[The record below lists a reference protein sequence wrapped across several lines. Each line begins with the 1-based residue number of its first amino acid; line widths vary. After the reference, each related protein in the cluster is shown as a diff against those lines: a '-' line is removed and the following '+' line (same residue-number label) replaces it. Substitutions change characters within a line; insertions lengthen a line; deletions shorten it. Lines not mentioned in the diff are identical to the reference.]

1 MLMDTARIRNQM
13 AAAEVDGIVA
23 STLENVFYLSGIWS
37 LGAELFRYDA
47 EGYVVATH
55 DRPEAGIWVSS
66 IGEADLILDANPTI
80 ERVSLWGAFERA
92 MPPDG
97 VDSTLSPEEER
108 VRAISLQG
116 TPHRTSVDALAAA
129 LEEAGLAE
137 RSVAIDERGPNRGLI
152 EALQARFPRM
162 RITPASQLFRRI
174 RMVKTAD
181 EIARMQETVR
191 VTEHAFRATVAEFRE
206 GVTERELVRIFDRA
220 IVDEGGHPG
229 FALIR
234 LGRSMA
240 VGQSRPTDAALRK
253 GDYVWFDIGC
263 RVAGY
268 QSDIGRVVSF
278 GEPSDRLRLVQG
290 ASRAG
295 QDRAIELMRPG
306 VLARDVFT
314 GAVERVRE
322 AGIPHYQRHHVG
334 HGIGVETYDLPILTP
349 STDIPL
355 EPNMIFEVETPYYE
369 LGFGGAF
376 IEDTVLVTDGE
387 ARILTTLDR
396 DLIVVGA

>member
-1 MLMDTARIRNQM
+1 MPINAPRVTAYLE
-13 AAAEVDGIVA
+13 AEGIDGIVA

-47 EGYVVATH
+47 EGYVVATRE
-55 DRPEAGIWVSS
+55 RPDAGIWVTS
-66 IGEADLILDANPTI
+66 IGEADLLLDAYPTVT
-80 ERVSLWGAFERA
+80 EVSLWGAFERA
-92 MPPDG
+92 MPPEG
-97 VDSTLSPEEER
+97 VAATLTADEER
-108 VRAISLQG
+108 IRSATLGQP
-116 TPHRTSVDALAAA
+116 THRTSLDALAAA
-129 LEEAGLAE
+129 LERAGLAE
-137 RSVAIDERGPNRGLI
+137 RAVAVDERGPNRGLI
-152 EALQARFPRM
+152 AALGERFPRM

-174 RMVKTAD
+174 RMVKTA
-181 EIARMQETVR
+181 EELARMQETVR
-191 VTEHAFRATVAEFRE
+191 VTEHAFHATVAEFRE
-206 GVTERELVRIFDRA
+206 GVTEKQLVRTFQRA
-220 IVDEGGHPG
+220 IADEGGHLG

-240 VGQSRPTDAALRK
+240 IGQSAPTDAALAK

-263 RVAGY
+263 RVNGY

-278 GEPSDRLRLVQG
+278 GEPSERLQLVQA

-306 VLARDVFT
+306 AIARDVFQ

-322 AGIPHYQRHHVG
+322 SGIPHYQRHHVG
-334 HGIGVETYDLPILTP
+334 HGIGIETYDLPILTP
-349 STDIPL
+349 STEIPL
-355 EPNMIFEVETPYYE
+355 EAGMIFEVETPYYE
-369 LGFGGAF
+369 FGLGGAF
-376 IEDTVLVTDGE
+376 IEDTVLVTEGE

>member
-1 MLMDTARIRNQM
+1 MDTARIRNQM

-47 EGYVVATH
+47 EGYVVATP

-108 VRAISLQG
+108 VRAISLQRA
-116 TPHRTSVDALAAA
+116 PHRTSVDALAAA

-137 RSVAIDERGPNRGLI
+137 RAVAVDERGPNRGLI

-181 EIARMQETVR
+181 EITRMQETVR

-206 GVTERELVRIFDRA
+206 GITERELVRIFDRA
-220 IVDEGGHPG
+220 IVDEGGHPA

-240 VGQSRPTDAALRK
+240 VGQSLPTDAALRK

-263 RVAGY
+263 RVSGY

-322 AGIPHYQRHHVG
+322 SGIPHYQRHHVG
-334 HGIGVETYDLPILTP
+334 HGIGIETYDLPILTP

>member
-1 MLMDTARIRNQM
+1 MDTARISALM
-13 AAAEVDGIVA
+13 AAEEVDGIVA

-47 EGYVVATH
+47 EGYVVATRE
-55 DRPEAGIWVSS
+55 RPESGIWVSS
-66 IGEADLILDANPTI
+66 IGEADLILDANPSLAG
-80 ERVSLWGAFERA
+80 VSLWGAFQRS
-92 MPPDG
+92 MPPEG
-97 VDSTLSPEEER
+97 VGSTLDAAEER
-108 VRAISLQG
+108 VRSISLE
-116 TPHRTSVDALAAA
+116 TPTHRTSLDALVAA

-137 RSVAIDERGPNRGLI
+137 RAVAIDERGPNRGLI
-152 EALQARFPRM
+152 EALQARLPRM
-162 RITPASQLFRRI
+162 RITPASQLLRRI

-181 EIARMQETVR
+181 ELARMQETLR
-191 VTEHAFRATVAEFRE
+191 VTEHAFHATVAELRE
-206 GVTERELVRIFDRA
+206 GVTEKELVHTFQRA
-220 IVDEGGHPG
+220 IVEEGGHPA

-240 VGQSRPTDAALRK
+240 VGQSSPTDAALRK

-306 VLARDVFT
+306 AIARDVFD

-322 AGIPHYQRHHVG
+322 SGIPHYQRHHVG
-334 HGIGVETYDLPILTP
+334 HGIGIETYDLPILTP
-349 STDIPL
+349 STEIPL
-355 EPNMIFEVETPYYE
+355 EANMIFEVETPYYE

-376 IEDTVLVTDGE
+376 IEDTVLVTEGE